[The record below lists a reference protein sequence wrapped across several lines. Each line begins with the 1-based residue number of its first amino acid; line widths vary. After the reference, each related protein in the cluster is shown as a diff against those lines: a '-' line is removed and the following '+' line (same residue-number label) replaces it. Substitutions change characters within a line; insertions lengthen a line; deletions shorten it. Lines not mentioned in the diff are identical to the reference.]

1 MCAMRLL
8 IIEDS
13 KKLASFLKRALEEE
27 GHIADL
33 VFDGTQGLEQARALR
48 YDAIIVDW
56 MLPGTDGLSLV
67 RELRGRG
74 QGVRV
79 LMLTARG
86 EVLERIAGL
95 DAGADDYLTKPFD
108 LGELLARVRALTRRS
123 SDSAPVLQVGPLL
136 LDKAERMVSVDGMPL
151 VLTPREFTLLK
162 FLMAEAGRVVSRTEL
177 LTNVWKVAFDPGSNV
192 IEAQIKNLRDK
203 LGVRASLIETVRGVG
218 YRLSTAPHDAR
229 DAHDAHDA
237 HDT

>member
-1 MCAMRLL
+1 MRLL

-27 GHIADL
+27 GHVADL
-33 VFDGTQGLEQARALR
+33 AFDGTQGLEQARALR

-67 RELRGRG
+67 RELRARG

-123 SDSAPVLQVGPLL
+123 MDSSPVLQVGPLL
-136 LDKAERMVSVDGMPL
+136 LDKTERTVSVDGTPL
-151 VLTPREFTLLK
+151 DLTPREFTLLK
-162 FLMAEAGRVVSRTEL
+162 FLMSEAGRVVSRTEL

-192 IEAQIKNLRDK
+192 IEAQIKNLREK
-203 LGVRASLIETVRGVG
+203 LGGRAALIETVRGVG
-218 YRLSTAPHDAR
+218 YRLSAGSPVEHDA
-229 DAHDAHDA
+229 
-237 HDT
+237 

>member
-1 MCAMRLL
+1 MRLL

-27 GHIADL
+27 GHVADL
-33 VFDGTQGLEQARALR
+33 AFDGTQGLEQARALR

-67 RELRGRG
+67 RELRARG
-74 QGVRV
+74 QSVRV

-86 EVLERIAGL
+86 EVFERIAGL

-123 SDSAPVLQVGPLL
+123 VGSAPTLHVGPLM
-136 LDKAERMVSVDGMPL
+136 LDKAERTVCVDGVAL
-151 VLTPREFTLLK
+151 DLTPREFTLLS
-162 FLMAEAGRVVSRTEL
+162 FLMGEAGRVVSRTEL

-203 LGVRASLIETVRGVG
+203 LGVRADLIETVRGVG
-218 YRLSTAPHDAR
+218 YRLSTPAATEPE
-229 DAHDAHDA
+229 
-237 HDT
+237 T